1 MSDIMN
7 PVPIH
12 EKLALTVKE
21 AAAYSNIG
29 MNLIDK
35 LLRTPNCPFVLFVG
49 TRKLI
54 KRMEFEQFIS
64 ETLILK

>member
-12 EKLALTVKE
+12 EKLTLTVKE

-29 MNLIDK
+29 MNLID
-35 LLRTPNCPFVLFVG
+35 
-49 TRKLI
+49 
-54 KRMEFEQFIS
+54 
-64 ETLILK
+64 